1 MRVAEQERVLRPLG
15 RRRRQHRLLDL
26 LLVGEVRPP
35 ERRAQ
40 REPKDRDQAQLEADL
55 GASSP
60 HSQDDD
66 RLAEHDDHDEAVPF
80 DEVRRRDLE
89 ALQARDVGHE
99 PEEDRRR
106 DDERP
111 LELVVHEPGRNEH
124 QRGCD
129 VVGNDA
135 ANRLRLRLR
144 RRADVEPAVQLHDGE
159 VAEAERNAAVVER
172 GRDRERH
179 EQESAHAAE
188 QQKPVAEDV
197 ERDGVRRQT

>member
-1 MRVAEQERVLRPLG
+1 MSAATNRAVPAASESAVSQPRSPTGSGIAFFRPAATRTTPREERNARSRAGACALRPPG
-15 RRRRQHRLLDL
+15 RRRRQHRLDL

-40 REPKDRDQAQLEADL
+40 REPEDRDQAQLEADL
-55 GASSP
+55 GASRP

-66 RLAEHDDHDEAVPF
+66 RLAEHDDHDEAVPL

-89 ALQARDVGHE
+89 ALHARDVGHE
-99 PEEDRRR
+99 PEGDRRR

-135 ANRLRLRLR
+135 RIASDSDC
-144 RRADVEPAVQLHDGE
+144 DVA
-159 VAEAERNAAVVER
+159 RM
-172 GRDRERH
+172 
-179 EQESAHAAE
+179 
-188 QQKPVAEDV
+188 
-197 ERDGVRRQT
+197 